1 MIHHHPRKGIESHS
15 KTYYGRVAILRLHGN
30 ILLTSSAVCRNDPG
44 FPSAVSRVLPTN
56 KKKTDSGV
64 PIEALSIY
72 MTHTI
77 LLLAIIVQEM
87 HSVINT
93 SQHSLARAFKT
104 DL

>member
-1 MIHHHPRKGIESHS
+1 MATYCLPLQLFVAMIRAFPPLYQES
-15 KTYYGRVAILRLHGN
+15 
-30 ILLTSSAVCRNDPG
+30 C
-44 FPSAVSRVLPTN
+44 LPT
-56 KKKTDSGV
+56 KKTDSGM

-77 LLLAIIVQEM
+77 LLLAIIVHEM

>member
-1 MIHHHPRKGIESHS
+1 MATYCLPLQLFVAMIRAFPLLYQES
-15 KTYYGRVAILRLHGN
+15 
-30 ILLTSSAVCRNDPG
+30 C
-44 FPSAVSRVLPTN
+44 LPT